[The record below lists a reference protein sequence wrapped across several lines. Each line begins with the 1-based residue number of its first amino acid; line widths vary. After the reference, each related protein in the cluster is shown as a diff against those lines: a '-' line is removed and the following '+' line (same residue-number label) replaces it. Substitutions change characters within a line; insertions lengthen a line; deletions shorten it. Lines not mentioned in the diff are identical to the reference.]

1 MKFIG
6 AIVLGL
12 LMLCLVGLA
21 EASDIED
28 VVDVYNEIDDAKDAL
43 EIANEVREMVQKQL
57 EDPTNAALLRENLEE
72 TLTKPLD
79 IAFGGDIHDHEGV
92 KRSVY
97 VYLVIIISGSIF
109 STFILPFIKR

>member
-28 VVDVYNEIDDAKDAL
+28 IVDVYNKIDDAKDAL
-43 EIANEVREMVQKQL
+43 EIANEGREMVQEQL

-79 IAFGGDIHDHEGV
+79 IAFGGDIHDNEGV
-92 KRSVY
+92 KRSIYAY
-97 VYLVIIISGSIF
+97 VVIIITVSIF